1 MKFEMINQ
9 VVKAVCLVIVAAII
23 GLVASGCVP
32 STPSAPDQPPAPSV
46 SEAAKKIII
55 EYSSTTT
62 QQIGEW
68 SKAKPGYV
76 YLVLDL
82 HIENQGYDSFSTNP
96 LFFYVVVSNVKYSV
110 AFVMGLENELGAVDL
125 LDGGKAAGR
134 IAFEVP
140 SDVSS
145 AGYQIRYE
153 AFRQYNIEWVKQ

>member
-1 MKFEMINQ
+1 MINH
-9 VVKAVCLVIVAAII
+9 VLKAICLVTVTFTVGLAA
-23 GLVASGCVP
+23 LGCVP
-32 STPSAPDQPPAPSV
+32 STPSSPVHPPAPGV
-46 SEAAKKIII
+46 SETAKRIVI

-82 HIENQGYDSFSTNP
+82 HIENQDYDSFSTNP

-110 AFVMGLENELGAVDL
+110 AFVMGLENELGTVDL
-125 LDGGKAAGR
+125 LDGGKATGR

>member
-1 MKFEMINQ
+1 MINNIL
-9 VVKAVCLVIVAAII
+9 KAACLVIVTFMV

-32 STPSAPDQPPAPSV
+32 STPSSPVQPSAPGL

-55 EYSSTTT
+55 EYSSATK

-68 SKAKPGYV
+68 SKGKPGYV

-96 LFFYVVVSNVKYSV
+96 LFFYVVVSNVKYSA
-110 AFVMGLENELGAVDL
+110 AFVMGLESELKVVDL
-125 LDGGKAAGR
+125 LDGGKTAGE

-140 SDVSS
+140 PEVSS
-145 AGYQIRYE
+145 AGYQIRCE
-153 AFRQYNIEWVKQ
+153 AFREYNIEWVKQ